1 MQIDNNPKTTPNGE
15 GPKWRAQ
22 PVGILTGIDYTQRGS
37 AAKLDPYFVWAD
49 VNGFAHLRKAGQ
61 DPDDLSHIPLWL
73 PVLLQLKADH
83 SPRNLPTQESVPWLV
98 IPAAFLDEAR
108 TRSGAVVPARV
119 RAEFFKQFKNDDAL
133 LSAIE
138 RVELDLPRNPLPIE
152 KPQGAAGKV
161 KQTAKPFA
169 TSASAAKTVHS
180 VAHANAPRAL
190 LTGKVIAFIDDGC
203 AFAHAHFLQDDP
215 AQPGTPLPRVKRLW
229 DMNERILTSPHA
241 APMAYQI
248 GETDG
253 ENGREFTDFDLK
265 ALLIKHTHL
274 GQIDEDAVYAEFA
287 GGTQFKINRLLKSVA
302 HGTHVMDLAC
312 GPYMLEDTM
321 CTRFNA
327 PAANPTWIKAEDTAS
342 TAPIIFVQLP
352 MQTVQETTLRGTMQQ
367 DVIKAL
373 DYILGECAPDAE
385 IVINLSWGT
394 LAGPHTGT
402 NLLERE
408 IDRLV
413 GLLGPRLK
421 VVIPA
426 GNGYQSRTHANFHLT
441 PGQSIFLDW
450 RLQPDDSTE
459 SYLELWMEQGAKLEL
474 EIITPSGRAL
484 RTVQEG
490 DVEFLDYETKL
501 KKAMDP
507 ILGVCYNPIIQGDL
521 GPGPGLVLALAP
533 THSLAGERAIA
544 PHGVWKINV
553 KNVGPVSTVVD
564 GYIERDDDAAGT
576 RRGARQTYF
585 DDPKYRRF
593 DLYDSTGLTAAAAA
607 TDPNDSY
614 ARREGVFNSLAT
626 GYRAIV
632 VGGLRESDR
641 AYAEYS
647 PNDDYRQRPQRADT
661 PVARNVQLTYVVTEE
676 SLTLHGVRA
685 AGTRS
690 GSTVRLSGTSMA
702 APQITRDV
710 INGLWP

>member
-1 MQIDNNPKTTPNGE
+1 MQTDNYQKTPPDGK
-15 GPKWRAQ
+15 GPQWRAK
-22 PVGILTGIDYTQRGS
+22 PVGLLTGIDYTERGS
-37 AAKLDPYFVWAD
+37 ADRLDPYFVWAD

-61 DPDDLSHIPLWL
+61 EPNDLSHIPLWL
-73 PVLLQLKADH
+73 PVLLQLKADQ
-83 SPRNLPTQESVPWLV
+83 SPRNLPTQETTPWLV

-108 TRSGAVVPARV
+108 MRSGAVVPARV
-119 RAEFFKQFKNDDAL
+119 QAEFFKQFKKDDAL

-152 KPQGAAGKV
+152 KPQGAAGNL
-161 KQTAKPFA
+161 KQAAKP
-169 TSASAAKTVHS
+169 SSPRSSAAKTIRS
-180 VAHANAPRAL
+180 VAQANALRTL

-203 AFAHAHFLQDDP
+203 AFAHTHFLQDDP

-229 DMNERILTSPHA
+229 DMNERTLSSPHA
-241 APMAYQI
+241 APSAYQL

-265 ALLIKHTHL
+265 ALLIKHTHM
-274 GQIDEDAVYAEFA
+274 GHIDEDAVYAEFA
-287 GGTQFKINRLLKSVA
+287 EGTQFKINRLFKPVA

-327 PAANPTWIKAEDTAS
+327 PAANPTWVKAEDTAS
-342 TAPIIFVQLP
+342 TAHIIFVQLP

-385 IVINLSWGT
+385 IVVNLSWGT

-413 GLLGPRLK
+413 GLLSPRLN

-426 GNGYQSRTHANFHLT
+426 GNGYQSRTHANFQLT
-441 PGQSIFLDW
+441 PGQSKSLDW
-450 RLQPDDSTE
+450 RVQPDDATE

-474 EIITPSGRAL
+474 DIITPSGRAL
-484 RTVQEG
+484 STVQEG

-501 KKAMDP
+501 NNTANP
-507 ILGVCYNPIIQGDL
+507 ILGVCYNPSTQGNL

-533 THSLAGERAIA
+533 TQSLAGERATA
-544 PHGVWKINV
+544 PHGVWKVNV
-553 KNVGPVSTVVD
+553 KNVGTVSTVID

-593 DLYDSTGLTAAAAA
+593 DLNDSTGLTAAAAA
-607 TDPNDSY
+607 TDTTDSY
-614 ARREGVFNSLAT
+614 VRREGVFNSLAT
-626 GYRAIV
+626 GYRSVV
-632 VGGLRESDR
+632 VGGLRASDR

-647 PNDDYRQRPQRADT
+647 PHDDYSQRPQRAET

-676 SLTLHGVRA
+676 SRTLHGVRA

-690 GSTVRLSGTSMA
+690 GSSVRLSGTSMA
-702 APQITRDV
+702 APQISRDV

>member
-1 MQIDNNPKTTPNGE
+1 MQIENNYNA
-15 GPKWRAQ
+15 GPDGKGPQWRSK
-22 PVGILTGIDYTQRGS
+22 PVGVLTGSDYSQRG
-37 AAKLDPYFVWAD
+37 AADKLDPYFIWSD
-49 VNGFAHLRKAGQ
+49 VNGFAHLRKANYVPG
-61 DPDDLSHIPLWL
+61 DTSHIPEWL
-73 PVLLQLKADH
+73 PVLLQLKADK
-83 SPRNLPTQESVPWLV
+83 SPLDLPTTERAPWLV
-98 IPAAFLDEAR
+98 IPAAFQNESRLR
-108 TRSGAVVPARV
+108 LGAVVPARV
-119 RAEFFKQFKNDDAL
+119 GAEFFKQFRQDETLRN
-133 LSAIE
+133 AIE

-152 KPQGAAGKV
+152 KPRRATGNI
-161 KQTAKPFA
+161 KQAAKPLLVA
-169 TSASAAKTVHS
+169 GSAAKAMVSSPRINTV
-180 VAHANAPRAL
+180 RTQ

-229 DMNERILTSPHA
+229 DMNERSLSSPHA
-241 APMAYQI
+241 APAAYQL
-248 GETDG
+248 GETNG
-253 ENGREFTDFDLK
+253 ENGRDFTDIDLK

-274 GQIDEDAVYAEFA
+274 GRIDEDAVYAEFA
-287 GGTQFKINRLLKSVA
+287 EGTQLKINRLLKPVA
-302 HGTHVMDLAC
+302 HGAHVMDLAC

-327 PAANPTWIKAEDTAS
+327 ASENPTWIKADDIAS

-352 MQTVQETTLRGTMQQ
+352 MSTVQETTLRGTMQM

-373 DYILGECAPDAE
+373 DYILGECASDAE
-385 IVINLSWGT
+385 IVVNLSWGT

-413 GLLGPRLK
+413 GLLGGRLQ

-426 GNGYQSRTHANFHLT
+426 GNGYQSRTHANFQLQ
-441 PGQSIFLDW
+441 PNQSIQLDW
-450 RLQPDDSTE
+450 RAQPDDGTE
-459 SYLELWMEQGAKLEL
+459 SYLELWMEQSAKLQL
-474 EIITPSGRAL
+474 DITTPAGRLLPS
-484 RTVQEG
+484 VQEG
-490 DVEFLDYETKL
+490 DVEFLDYVNKF
-501 KKAMDP
+501 KQNDAV
-507 ILGVCYNPIIQGDL
+507 LGVCYNPTAQGEL

-533 THSLAGERAIA
+533 TTSLLGLRSTAQ
-544 PHGVWKINV
+544 HGVWKVNV
-553 KNVGPVSTVVD
+553 KNVGNTTTVVD

-585 DDPKYRRF
+585 DDPKYKRF
-593 DLYDSTGLTAAAAA
+593 DLVDSTGLAPPVAPAAADD
-607 TDPNDSY
+607 TY
-614 ARREGVFNSLAT
+614 VRREGVFNSLAT
-626 GYRAIV
+626 GYRSIV

-647 PNDDYRQRPQRADT
+647 PNDDYSLRPQRPQT
-661 PVARNVQLTYVVTEE
+661 PLARNVQLTYVVTEE
-676 SLTLHGVRA
+676 SNTLHGVRA

-690 GSTVRLSGTSMA
+690 GATVRLSGTSMA